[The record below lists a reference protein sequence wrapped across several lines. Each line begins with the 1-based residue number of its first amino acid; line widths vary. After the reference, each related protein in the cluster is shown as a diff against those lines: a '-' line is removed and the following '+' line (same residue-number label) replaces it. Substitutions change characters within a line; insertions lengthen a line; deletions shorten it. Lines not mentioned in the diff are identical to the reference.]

1 VDVQG
6 RAVGHIGGAG
16 DADGLGVT
24 SLGVGDGL
32 GDVASD
38 GDADGDG
45 DSAAIDGRGG
55 DDRRPWMARAML
67 PATRMKTEARIAQRR
82 GRWPIQFFKTSPPV

>member
-1 VDVQG
+1 MAAPIRGAGAVVDVQG
-6 RAVGHIGGAG
+6 RAVGHIGGVG
-16 DADGLGVT
+16 DADGLDVT

-32 GDVASD
+32 GDVVSD

-55 DDRRPWMARAML
+55 DDRRPWMAKAML
-67 PATRMKTEARIAQRR
+67 PAATMRMEAGIAQRR
-82 GRWPIQFFKTSPPV
+82 GC

>member
-1 VDVQG
+1 MDVQG
-6 RAVGHIGGAG
+6 RAVGHIGGVG

-32 GDVASD
+32 GDVVSD
-38 GDADGDG
+38 GGADGDG
-45 DSAAIDGRGG
+45 ESAAIDGRGG

-67 PATRMKTEARIAQRR
+67 PAATMRMEAEIAQRR
-82 GRWPIQFFKTSPPV
+82 GC

>member
-1 VDVQG
+1 MAAPIRGAGAVVDVQG
-6 RAVGHIGGAG
+6 RAVGHNGGVG

-32 GDVASD
+32 GDVVSD
-38 GDADGDG
+38 GNGDGDG

-55 DDRRPWMARAML
+55 DERRPWMARAML
-67 PATRMKTEARIAQRR
+67 PAPRMRMEAGIAQRR
-82 GRWPIQFFKTSPPV
+82 GC